1 MLTTETL
8 PLPRLRV
15 RGRSF
20 MALVVAPELPLAGWM
35 AALDA
40 QMRDVPGFFS
50 NRPVVADL
58 SAVAAE
64 ARDDLAML
72 LEGLEMRNFRLV
84 GVEGAGEALLAGTRW
99 GRLATEL
106 HGREI
111 FDAMYGD
118 RPQTPE
124 SQASRPKS
132 PEPEPPGPALANSL
146 LIDGPVRSGQSIVF
160 PEGDVT
166 VIGAVA
172 SGAEVIAGGSLHVYG
187 ALRGRAIAGVN
198 TSGEGRI
205 FCRRL
210 EAEMVG
216 VDRLYRTA
224 DHWGADLH
232 GRPVQVRCDRGT
244 LRLTA
249 LD

>member
-1 MLTTETL
+1 MVTTETL
-8 PLPRLRV
+8 PLSRLRV

-20 MALVVAPELPLAGWM
+20 IALVVAPEFPLAAWM

-40 QMRDVPGFFS
+40 QIRDIPGFFTD
-50 NRPVVADL
+50 RPVVADL
-58 SAVAAE
+58 SAVATAT
-64 ARDDLAML
+64 RDDLAVL
-72 LEGLEMRNFRLV
+72 LDGLEARNFRLV
-84 GVEGAGEALLAGTRW
+84 GVEGAGAALLAATRW
-99 GRLATEL
+99 GRLATRL
-106 HGREI
+106 QGREL
-111 FDAMYGD
+111 FDAS
-118 RPQTPE
+118 REQPATPE
-124 SQASRPKS
+124 PTGSPQPQASG
-132 PEPEPPGPALANSL
+132 PPPSSSL

-166 VIGAVA
+166 IIGAVA

-205 FCRRL
+205 FCRKM
-210 EAEMVG
+210 EAELVG
-216 VDRLYRTA
+216 VDRRYRTA
-224 DHWGADLH
+224 EYWGADLH
-232 GRPVQVRCDRGT
+232 GRPVQVRCDRGA

>member
-50 NRPVVADL
+50 DRPVVADL
-58 SAVAAE
+58 SAVATE
-64 ARDDLAML
+64 PRDDLAML
-72 LEGLEMRNFRLV
+72 LEGLEMRDFRLV
-84 GVEGAGEALLAGTRW
+84 GVEGAGDALLAGTRW

-106 HGREI
+106 HGRDVFE
-111 FDAMYGD
+111 AVRGGE
-118 RPQTPE
+118 RPPDSE
-124 SQASRPKS
+124 AAPG
-132 PEPEPPGPALANSL
+132 PPPGNSL

-205 FCRRL
+205 FCRKL

-232 GRPVQVRCDRGT
+232 GRPVQVRCDRGA

>member
-1 MLTTETL
+1 MFSSEALA
-8 PLPRLRV
+8 LPRLRV

-20 MALVVAPELPLAGWM
+20 VALVVAPELPLPQWLS
-35 AALDA
+35 ALDA
-40 QMRDVPGFFS
+40 QMREIPTFFGD
-50 NRPVVADL
+50 RPVVADL

-64 ARDDLAML
+64 APDDLAIL
-72 LEGLEMRNFRLV
+72 LEGLEARNFRLV
-84 GVEGAGEALLAGTRW
+84 GVEGAGEDLLAGTRW
-99 GRLATEL
+99 GRLATRL

-111 FDAMYGD
+111 FETLRQPVG
-118 RPQTPE
+118 
-124 SQASRPKS
+124 ASAAA
-132 PEPEPPGPALANSL
+132 EPELQSSTEPSCHSL
-146 LIDGPVRSGQSIVF
+146 LIDGPVRSGQSVVF

-172 SGAEVIAGGSLHVYG
+172 SGAEVIAGGSLHIYG
-187 ALRGRAIAGVN
+187 PLRGRAFAGMN
-198 TSGEGRI
+198 GSGIGRL
-205 FCRRL
+205 FCRRM

-224 DHWGADLH
+224 DHWGADFH
-232 GRPVQVRCDRGT
+232 GRPVQVHCDRGA